1 MRTVF
6 ATLEKCIPWVSK
18 TMRKRKHTTKMCIN
32 VLQTIDFHTSKQGPE
47 PNKVGIHWFPTLFRK
62 DAYRPPPPPHHNLQ
76 PSS

>member
-1 MRTVF
+1 MHEFLMYKHNFKGLGVCTMRTVF

-47 PNKVGIHWFPTLFRK
+47 PNKVGIHWFPTLFR
-62 DAYRPPPPPHHNLQ
+62 
-76 PSS
+76 